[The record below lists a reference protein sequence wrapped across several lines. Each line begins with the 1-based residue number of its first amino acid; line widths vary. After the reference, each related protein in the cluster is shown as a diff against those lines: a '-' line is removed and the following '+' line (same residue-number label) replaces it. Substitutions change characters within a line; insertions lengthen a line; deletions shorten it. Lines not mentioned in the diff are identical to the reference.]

1 MDEKIPFYRSG
12 YRSLLACK
20 VKNFSTLPGLYM
32 LREHEIFFL
41 ESRPVG
47 RGCDGFVRTPPPTGC
62 GGPFYTSPDTSRQ
75 KTKINSWIQFLP
87 GQRDGSSMTKSKVYN
102 MSDEE
107 KEIDIES
114 EEVD

>member
-75 KTKINSWIQFLP
+75 KTKINSWIQFFP
-87 GQRDGSSMTKSKVYN
+87 GQPHFLAHSSNFILRHYIHLTVRFVKM
-102 MSDEE
+102 
-107 KEIDIES
+107 
-114 EEVD
+114 